1 MLSLKPGH
9 PGSPD
14 MAARRKGI
22 RVLISVC
29 RSFEERMECRMP
41 LVLFDWIITQLRGIT
56 PRELLSVFPPT
67 KTYDGERYQ
76 CKDYFTTM
84 EAVHKHGLDVPLGDR
99 TFEFLYDYLNPHVSN
114 FVVRYMCAISD
125 ARRKEGKPGLLEEFL
140 QEKGVASYS
149 KIMAPD
155 GREVMV
161 NNQTGAMYV
170 VAQPKRKM
178 PRWWKVIRGGA
189 ETQQTNM

>member
-1 MLSLKPGH
+1 MLSLKPGY

-29 RSFEERMECRMP
+29 RSFQERMECRMP

-84 EAVHKHGLDVPLGDR
+84 QAVHKHGLDVPLGDR
-99 TFEFLYDYLNPHVSN
+99 TFEFLYELPESACLTFRGAVHV
-114 FVVRYMCAISD
+114 RDQRCAPQRGQ
-125 ARRKEGKPGLLEEFL
+125 ARLVGRIPSREGCDI
-140 QEKGVASYS
+140 V
-149 KIMAPD
+149 
-155 GREVMV
+155 
-161 NNQTGAMYV
+161 
-170 VAQPKRKM
+170 
-178 PRWWKVIRGGA
+178 
-189 ETQQTNM
+189 